1 MTCVSYKIVVSPRY
15 EALSEYVHSIP
26 SLPAESLGT
35 VIYHIRNTVYRT
47 SVHGVDIVTK
57 QYRVPH
63 LLNRFAYAHLR
74 PSKAERAYSY
84 ALRLQEKGILTPE
97 PIAYICEYSCGLL
110 RRSFFISQAVDATD
124 ADRLLAAGGD
134 NRQQAI
140 TAMAKTLMALRK
152 HGIVNPDL
160 NPRNVMLDANYQ
172 PYLIDINR
180 LQFGADG
187 GCDSKFAEHF
197 KRIADDL
204 PTTLDIARRYAEM
217 AHLDADSIAAIAQ
230 KQWLNDHKG

>member
-1 MTCVSYKIVVSPRY
+1 MSLNSCKIVISPRY
-15 EALSEYVHSIP
+15 EALSRYIHSIP
-26 SLPAESLGT
+26 TLPAESLGE

-47 SVHGVDIVTK
+47 TVEQHDIVIK

-63 LLNRFAYAHLR
+63 IINRIAYAHLR
-74 PSKAERAYSY
+74 KSKAERAYTY
-84 ALRLQEKGILTPE
+84 ALRLLEMDIRTPE
-97 PIAYICEYSCGLL
+97 PIAYICEYRCGML
-110 RRSFFISQAVDATD
+110 RRSYFISQAVDATD

-134 NRQQAI
+134 DRQHAI
-140 TAMAKTLMALRK
+140 TAMASILVALRK

-160 NPRNVMLDANYQ
+160 NPRNVMLDGNYQ

-180 LQFGADG
+180 LQFGADS
-187 GCDSKFAEHF
+187 CSDSKFAEHF

-217 AHLDADSIAAIAQ
+217 EHLDAEKVTATARE
-230 KQWLNDHKG
+230 QWLNDHKG